1 MFAFSAENERILVM
15 KYGEKSCKLIITS
28 VAKTDEGIWRGVV
41 TLAFRRNALQHHNYN
56 VSIFKYRR
64 NREMSRKRQDDF
76 PKTHV
81 KIEQHSV
88 PPIHL
93 TNPSMSLG

>member
-1 MFAFSAENERILVM
+1 MIGSDKHVTRYHLLSANARKTIKWAKISIIISNCLRFSAENERILVM

-56 VSIFKYRR
+56 VSILVQG
-64 NREMSRKRQDDF
+64 E
-76 PKTHV
+76 
-81 KIEQHSV
+81 
-88 PPIHL
+88 
-93 TNPSMSLG
+93 

>member
-56 VSIFKYRR
+56 VSILVQGKLYVVENWMIRMILSHIT
-64 NREMSRKRQDDF
+64 ELWCESSRF
-76 PKTHV
+76 NFL
-81 KIEQHSV
+81 I
-88 PPIHL
+88 
-93 TNPSMSLG
+93 